1 VQPTH
6 HGLRVAAGTGCDVR
20 GAGTLCDIVEGKE
33 TLAAASM
40 RGCQGQA
47 AQIRQRLSPTLMIN
61 S

>member
-1 VQPTH
+1 M
-6 HGLRVAAGTGCDVR
+6 R
-20 GAGTLCDIVEGKE
+20 GAGTLCNVVQGKE

-47 AQIRQRLSPTLMIN
+47 AQIRQRLAPTLMIN

>member
-1 VQPTH
+1 M
-6 HGLRVAAGTGCDVR
+6 R
-20 GAGTLCDIVEGKE
+20 GAGTLCDVVQGKE

-47 AQIRQRLSPTLMIN
+47 AQIRQRLAPTLMIN